1 MMVPHPHDDSQDP
14 EPTRDRATRD
24 FQGPHGP
31 EHEAALQALLER
43 ESGVEPSLEWSG
55 DCQQCREE
63 LARLR
68 ELSALLD
75 EAAADRRRTLETVRT
90 LDTARSLRHGEDELV
105 ANFVRGKLSGAELS
119 PRRRVQPPHEGAPRV
134 AAPALRALPREEQLA
149 TSTAGAPRW
158 QRAWAPWVVTAA
170 GVALLVGWWLR
181 SILPADAPQGRGVT
195 LSSGQP
201 AKIEPEGPVDS
212 YDKFSWDVVAPS
224 GGSLVLRIWD
234 NSRTDSAE
242 PLHTIRLK
250 TDQRELRAENL
261 WNGRGPESISWQVEA
276 LDSTAQFH
284 DATNVVEAHLKPR

>member
-1 MMVPHPHDDSQDP
+1 MMVPHPQDDSPDP
-14 EPTRDRATRD
+14 ERARERAARD

-43 ESGVEPSLEWSG
+43 ESGVGPSLEWSG

-75 EAAADRRRTLETVRT
+75 EAAVDRRRTLES
-90 LDTARSLRHGEDELV
+90 ARSLRHGEDELV

-119 PRRRVQPPHEGAPRV
+119 PRRRVQPPHDGAPRV
-134 AAPALRALPREEQLA
+134 AAPALRALPREEQVA
-149 TSTAGAPRW
+149 TSVAGAPHWRL
-158 QRAWAPWVVTAA
+158 AWAPWVVTAA

-181 SILPADAPQGRGVT
+181 SILPTGSLPGTDVT
-195 LSSGQP
+195 LSTREEAPIQ
-201 AKIEPEGPVDS
+201 PEGPVDV
-212 YDKFSWDVVAPS
+212 YDKFCWNFGAPS

-250 TDQRELRAENL
+250 TDQRELRAKDV
-261 WNGRGPESISWQVEA
+261 WTGSGPESIRWEVEA
-276 LDSTAQFH
+276 LDSTSAPAGH
-284 DATNVVEAHLKPR
+284 TGVVHAHLRPR